1 MTTSNRIKLLTAA
14 TLAMVTLTGKDTES
28 LVFAHTHTAVTAEQ
42 GNFSFTAIVL
52 GENGKTLANK
62 EVSLTP
68 TTGNGQSLSAQTD
81 DKGMAVF
88 SSLPLNTNYSVSVNG
103 VEKGYTIRSGVADE
117 AMVARFTL
125 PEDGINTPSYSAQKM
140 LIKVVDEEAEGL
152 AGQTV
157 ELKDPTGQVIGR
169 AVTEANGQV
178 TFADNLV
185 DGTFYDI
192 LVNGKAKT
200 KLRPGQDGVAFLES
214 NEIVRSTVTD
224 SVDELE
230 VKRAYVA
237 KGAGVD
243 VEKVTVL
250 DTSKGKALMYPHD
263 DHYHVILV
271 ADIDVTKPFNDGHG
285 HHEHE
290 HEHDESPVSGQ
301 FTFVATVV
309 DQSGKALPNRVVK
322 LVDITTGEGHEV
334 ATAKTDDKGRAVLTG
349 LPLLRSL
356 SVLVDGKSQG
366 HTVRT
371 GQDGDERFG
380 GFIVDGV
387 GTSKPVESKQVLTVH
402 VRDEEAVGLADQT
415 VTLKDKNGRLIAE
428 TRTDK
433 EGRAAFNSDLIDGLF
448 YDVFVNGKALASAF
462 PGQEIS
468 VALSG
473 DQIVKP
479 SVKKQENTSAP
490 EKPDTLKKAPVN
502 SPVKENEKNSNP
514 NQSNLSQ
521 KNKDVMNSAQSNGDK
536 KPVADQN
543 TTPKATQSVATTE
556 NKKTLPH
563 TGEKRGFSFLIAGL
577 LSFLTLIGLA
587 VRKSLR

>member
-1 MTTSNRIKLLTAA
+1 MTTSNRIRLLTVAA
-14 TLAMVTLTGKDTES
+14 LATVTLVGAETEPT
-28 LVFAHTHTAVTAEQ
+28 VFAHTHTAVTAEQ

-62 EVSLTP
+62 TVSLTP

-88 SSLPLNTNYSVSVNG
+88 SSLPLNINYSVSVNG
-103 VEKGYTIRSGVADE
+103 VDKGYTIRSGVAGE

-125 PEDGINTPSYSAQKM
+125 PEDGIDTPNYSTQKM
-140 LIKVVDEEAEGL
+140 MIKVVDEEAEGL

-157 ELKDPTGQVIGR
+157 EVKDPTGQVVGH
-169 AVTEANGQV
+169 AVTQANGQV
-178 TFADNLV
+178 TFADNLI

-192 LVNGKAKT
+192 FVNGKAKT

-214 NEIVRSTVTD
+214 SEIVKPTTVAPTP
-224 SVDELE
+224 VDELE
-230 VKRAYVA
+230 AKRAYVA

-243 VEKVTVL
+243 LDKVTVL
-250 DTSKGKALMYPHD
+250 DTPKGKALMYPHD
-263 DHYHVILV
+263 DHHHVILV
-271 ADIDVTKPFNDGHG
+271 ADIDVTKPFNDGHH

-290 HEHDESPVSGQ
+290 HDASPVSGQ

-309 DQSGKALPNRVVK
+309 DQSGNALPNRVVK
-322 LVDITTGEGHEV
+322 LIDITTGEGNEV
-334 ATAKTDDKGRAVLTG
+334 ATAKTDENGRAVLTG

-380 GFIVDGV
+380 AFIVDGV
-387 GTSKPVESKQVLTVH
+387 GTSKPVDSKQVLTVQ

-428 TRTDK
+428 AKTDK
-433 EGRAAFNSDLIDGLF
+433 DGRVAFDSHLIDGMF
-448 YDVFVNGKALASAF
+448 YDILVNGKSLANAF

-468 VALSG
+468 VALSR

-479 SVKKQENTSAP
+479 SVKKQDGEPSPKKTDKSKTPMDTSKNQE
-490 EKPDTLKKAPVN
+490 EKKSKQNGSDQTKKPKETTKPTQSKEPDNQLVN
-502 SPVKENEKNSNP
+502 
-514 NQSNLSQ
+514 Q
-521 KNKDVMNSAQSNGDK
+521 KQHSKSAQTMTAASSAKNLPKTGDVRGI
-536 KPVADQN
+536 PA
-543 TTPKATQSVATTE
+543 
-556 NKKTLPH
+556 LI
-563 TGEKRGFSFLIAGL
+563 TGIL
-577 LSFLTLIGLA
+577 LSCLALIGLA
-587 VRKSLR
+587 LKKSSH

>member
-1 MTTSNRIKLLTAA
+1 MTTSNRIRLLTVAA
-14 TLAMVTLTGKDTES
+14 LATVTLVGADTEPR
-28 LVFAHTHTAVTAEQ
+28 VFAHTHTAVTAEQ

-62 EVSLTP
+62 TVSLTP

-103 VEKGYTIRSGVADE
+103 VEKGYTIRSGVAGE

-125 PEDGINTPSYSAQKM
+125 PEDGIDTPNYSTQKIM
-140 LIKVVDEEAEGL
+140 IKVVDEEAEGL

-157 ELKDPTGQVIGR
+157 ELKDPTGQVVGH
-169 AVTEANGQV
+169 AVTQANGQV
-178 TFADNLV
+178 AFADSLI

-192 LVNGKAKT
+192 FVNGKAKT

-214 NEIVRSTVTD
+214 SEIVKPTTVAPTP
-224 SVDELE
+224 VDELE
-230 VKRAYVA
+230 AKRAYVA

-243 VEKVTVL
+243 LDKVTVL
-250 DTSKGKALMYPHD
+250 DTPKGKALMYPHD
-263 DHYHVILV
+263 NHHHVILV
-271 ADIDVTKPFNDGHG
+271 ADIDVTKPFNDGHD

-290 HEHDESPVSGQ
+290 HDASPVSGQ

-309 DQSGKALPNRVVK
+309 DQLGNALPNRVVK
-322 LVDITTGEGHEV
+322 LIDITTGEGNEV
-334 ATAKTDDKGRAVLTG
+334 ATAKTDENGRAVLTG

-380 GFIVDGV
+380 AFIVDGV
-387 GTSKPVESKQVLTVH
+387 GTSKPVDSKQVLTVQ

-415 VTLKDKNGRLIAE
+415 VTLKDKNGRLVAE

-433 EGRAAFNSDLIDGLF
+433 EGRATFNSGLIDGLF
-448 YDVFVNGKALASAF
+448 YDVFVNGKALANAF

-479 SVKKQENTSAP
+479 SVKKQESKPTP
-490 EKPDTLKKAPVN
+490 KKPDTLKKAPV
-502 SPVKENEKNSNP
+502 KEKEKISHPNP
-514 NQSNLSQ
+514 SNLSP
-521 KNKDVMNSAQSNGDK
+521 KNKEVMHSAQSDRAK
-536 KPVADQN
+536 KPVANQN
-543 TTPKATQSVATTE
+543 TTPKATQSVAKTE
-556 NKKTLPH
+556 SKKTLPH
-563 TGEKRGFSFLIAGL
+563 TGDNRGIAVLITGL
-577 LSFLTLIGLA
+577 LSFLALIGLA